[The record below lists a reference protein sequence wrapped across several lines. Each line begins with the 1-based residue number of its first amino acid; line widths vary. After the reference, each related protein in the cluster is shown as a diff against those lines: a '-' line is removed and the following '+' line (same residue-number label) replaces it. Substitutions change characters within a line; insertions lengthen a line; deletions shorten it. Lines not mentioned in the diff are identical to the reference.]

1 MRLSIK
7 RMVAYAATKST
18 DKEYDRYKGLGAPY
32 ARASHFTKDFDD
44 S

>member
-1 MRLSIK
+1 MHLSKVNGGIWQPNQ
-7 RMVAYAATKST
+7 T

-32 ARASHFTKDFDD
+32 ARPYFTKDFDA